1 MALQE
6 ITGKITDKNIK
17 EGMSGSGRAWT
28 KYTFVVNGKNY
39 ATFDEV
45 KGKEFKVGDNVKIRG
60 EQGEKYFT
68 LKELEH
74 IDEVFVASE
83 RVETNISGIN
93 PQSPPAKQALRTSRH
108 FAELDTKDVFDTAT
122 RLYLADDNIDG
133 LKFPEIIDMVTEEF
147 IKTSKRLEEELNS

>member
-1 MALQE
+1 MEE

-17 EGMSGSGRAWT
+17 EGISASGRPWT
-28 KYTFVVNGKNY
+28 KYNFVVNGKNY
-39 ATFDEV
+39 ATFDQV
-45 KGKEFKVGDNVKIRG
+45 KGQEFKVGDNVKMRG
-60 EQGEKYFT
+60 EQEGKYWT

-83 RVETNISGIN
+83 RVET
-93 PQSPPAKQALRTSRH
+93 PQAEKVVTQALRTSRH

-122 RLYLADDNIDG
+122 RLYLADDNVDG

-147 IKTSKRLEEELNS
+147 IKTSKRLAKELSL

>member
-1 MALQE
+1 MEE

-17 EGMSGSGRAWT
+17 EGISGSGRPWT

-39 ATFDEV
+39 ATFDQV
-45 KGKEFKVGDNVKIRG
+45 KGQEFKVGDNVKMRG
-60 EQGEKYFT
+60 EQEGKYWT

-83 RVETNISGIN
+83 RVET
-93 PQSPPAKQALRTSRH
+93 PQAEKVVTQALRTSRH

-147 IKTSKRLEEELNS
+147 IKTSKRLEEELSS